1 MLIDWFTVGAQ
12 ALNFLILVW
21 LMKRFLYRPVLA
33 ALDAREKLV
42 AAELADA
49 AAKQAA
55 ALQERA
61 DLQRKNEDLDRQR
74 AALLRTAAEEA
85 TAEGRRLLGAARQA
99 ADALTA
105 KRGDALLAAAENLNE
120 AISRRTQEEVFAIA
134 RQALNDL
141 ATTSLEEQLGE
152 VFIRRLRELAPQAK
166 ADLAKALQATS
177 EPVLVRSAFDLPAK
191 SRQAIQEALNATF
204 ARDIAVRFAT
214 APQVVSG
221 IELSVSGQ
229 KVAWSLAEYLTALE
243 KSVRELL
250 LEGTHAAAAASAV
263 TAPPRAAEPV
273 LAAAD
278 R

>member
-1 MLIDWFTVGAQ
+1 
-12 ALNFLILVW
+12 
-21 LMKRFLYRPVLA
+21 VL
-33 ALDAREKLV
+33 L
-42 AAELADA
+42 
-49 AAKQAA
+49 
-55 ALQERA
+55 
-61 DLQRKNEDLDRQR
+61 
-74 AALLRTAAEEA
+74 
-85 TAEGRRLLGAARQA
+85 
-99 ADALTA
+99 
-105 KRGDALLAAAENLNE
+105 
-120 AISRRTQEEVFAIA
+120 
-134 RQALNDL
+134 
-141 ATTSLEEQLGE
+141 
-152 VFIRRLRELAPQAK
+152 RRLRELAPQAK

-229 KVAWSLAEYLTALE
+229 KVAWSLAEYLAALE

-250 LEGTHAAAAASAV
+250 LEGAHAAAAPASAV

-273 LAAAD
+273 LAAAA

>member
-1 MLIDWFTVGAQ
+1 
-12 ALNFLILVW
+12 
-21 LMKRFLYRPVLA
+21 
-33 ALDAREKLV
+33 
-42 AAELADA
+42 
-49 AAKQAA
+49 
-55 ALQERA
+55 
-61 DLQRKNEDLDRQR
+61 
-74 AALLRTAAEEA
+74 
-85 TAEGRRLLGAARQA
+85 
-99 ADALTA
+99 LTA

-250 LEGTHAAAAASAV
+250 LEGTHTAAAASAV